1 MVYVPDISTMM
12 PAVIFVGAVA
22 SMGIVVMLVH
32 CISIGQC
39 VLLSPI
45 RKPGPKPDE
54 EAIPA
59 VSTERTPLLSR
70 RPSSISIASTR
81 SSVIHAWNSSLPQ
94 FSTFNTQHHSAT
106 RFGLPSKPNS
116 DLEVVDH
123 IVILDT
129 CEDCSPCPTT
139 PNSSRLY
146 IFSNSKYIGMPGLCY
161 AKNKEWETAVRWVK
175 NGGKYV
181 PVRFWLWNGK
191 ELKARLELA
200 EDGSIEALGLEDVL
214 RAMGKRKSR
223 A

>member
-1 MVYVPDISTMM
+1 MVYVPDMSTTML
-12 PAVIFVGAVA
+12 AVIFVGAVA
-22 SMGIVVMLVH
+22 WMGIVVMLVH
-32 CISIGQC
+32 CVSIGQC
-39 VLLSPI
+39 VWLSPI

-54 EAIPA
+54 EAA
-59 VSTERTPLLSR
+59 LEVSTERTPLLSR

-81 SSVIHAWNSSLPQ
+81 SSVTHAWNSSLPH
-94 FSTFNTQHHSAT
+94 FSTFNTHHSAT
-106 RFGLPSKPNS
+106 RLGLPFKPNS

-146 IFSNSKYIGMPGLCY
+146 ISSNTKYIGMPGLCY
-161 AKNKEWETAVRWVK
+161 VKDKEWETALRWVK

-181 PVRFWLWNGK
+181 PVRFWSWDDR
-191 ELKARLELA
+191 EMKARLGLA

-214 RAMGKRKSR
+214 KAIGKGESR